1 MKEKITSI
9 VITLYLIVFLVLNIV
24 IKDNDISLTERRKLN
39 KLPKFN
45 ATFTDNFENY
55 ALDQFVFRDT
65 FRSIKTMF
73 NLNIL
78 RNNDNNKLVLKDDY
92 IYKLEYPLNNKSLDN
107 FINMINIIND
117 DLKNNKVYVSVIP
130 DKSYFLS
137 DDYLKLDYD
146 YLFNEISKIDNVT
159 YIKLND
165 VLSIEDYYKTDT
177 HWRQSS
183 LIKVVDR
190 LSKSMNFN
198 YTNNYKIN
206 KYDNFKGVYYGQL
219 GLNLKPDT
227 LEYLTNYNIENAK
240 VEDIEHTNQNK
251 VYNLDKI
258 NTFEPYDIYLNGSTP
273 LITITNNN
281 STSDSELIIFR
292 DSFSSSIAPLLIDSY
307 KRITL
312 VDLRYIDYNILSDF
326 LTIDNQDILF
336 LYSTLIINNSD
347 TLKY

>member
-206 KYDNFKGVYYGQL
+206 KYDDFKGVYYGQL